1 MFVFRKGEA
10 KDVETLVEFN
20 CRLAQETE
28 SRCLDAETVRRGVL
42 RGLMLA
48 PEVRYF
54 VAEGNGRVIG
64 QLMLTRE
71 WSDWRDG
78 WMIWLQSVYV
88 QAEFRGTGVFRR
100 LLEYAI
106 QDVSAAESAVNSRL
120 YVEHDNMAAKAVYQ
134 KLGFVS
140 AGYEVME
147 RPMPPTEPTTA
158 ALTKDGD

>member
-1 MFVFRKGEA
+1 MFVFRKGEV
-10 KDVETLVEFN
+10 KDVEALVEFN

-28 SRCLDAETVRRGVL
+28 SRALDAEIVRRGVL
-42 RGLMLA
+42 RGLRLA

-54 VAEGNGRVIG
+54 VAEEHGRVIG

-100 LLEYAI
+100 LLEYAM
-106 QDVSAAESAVNSRL
+106 QDASETEAAVNSRL
-120 YVEHDNMAAKAVYQ
+120 YVEHDNLAAKAVYQ

-147 RPMPPTEPTTA
+147 RPMPLSEFNATA
-158 ALTKDGD
+158 LMENNG

>member
-1 MFVFRKGEA
+1 MFVFRKGEV
-10 KDVETLVEFN
+10 KDVEALVEFN

-28 SRCLDAETVRRGVL
+28 SRCLDAEIVRRGVL

-54 VAEGNGRVIG
+54 VAEENGRVIG

-100 LLEYAI
+100 LLEHAM
-106 QDVSAAESAVNSRL
+106 QDVSETDAAVNSRL
-120 YVEHDNMAAKAVYQ
+120 YVEHDNLAAKAVYQ

-147 RPMPPTEPTTA
+147 RPMTPSEFNATA
-158 ALTKDGD
+158 LMENSD